1 MTNISIHIQKTNG
14 QAAPGKLADAEI
26 HFNGGELDGLKLVGF
41 AVWRSRDGRGE
52 DVSFPSRQFVANGER
67 RTFPLLRW
75 IAHRFAQERLADL
88 VRRAYNAR
96 IEFRKDTVVSAEEN
110 SDGSRLR

>member
-41 AVWRSRDGRGE
+41 AVWRSRDGHGQ
-52 DVSFPSRQFVANGER
+52 DVSFPSRQFVSNGER

-75 IAHRFAQERLADL
+75 VAARSAQERVADL
-88 VRRAYNAR
+88 VRQAYCQQ
-96 IEFRKDTVVSAEEN
+96 AESTEVTA
-110 SDGSRLR
+110 